1 MPKSHERN
9 RTPRQRRRYRA
20 RGQVWL
26 DRNSNTPSLGK
37 DDPFDGGYCCHY
49 CKRYYRKKHITKDH
63 IVPKA
68 LWSEAVHRDQK
79 LNIVQACLACNR
91 EKADK
96 MPTCVCKKCRV
107 AVETYQAWAQFRL
120 GVDFTDAA

>member
-1 MPKSHERN
+1 MAKNRERN

-26 DRNSNTPSLGK
+26 TRNSNTPSPGK
-37 DDPFDGGYCCHY
+37 DEKFEGGHQCHY
-49 CKRYYRKKHITKDH
+49 CRKFYRKKHITKDH

-68 LWSEAVHRDQK
+68 LWREAVHNNQG
-79 LNIVQACLACNR
+79 LNIVAACLTCNR

-96 MPTCVCKKCRV
+96 MPTCGCKKCRV
-107 AVETYQAWAQFRL
+107 AVETYQAWAEFRL